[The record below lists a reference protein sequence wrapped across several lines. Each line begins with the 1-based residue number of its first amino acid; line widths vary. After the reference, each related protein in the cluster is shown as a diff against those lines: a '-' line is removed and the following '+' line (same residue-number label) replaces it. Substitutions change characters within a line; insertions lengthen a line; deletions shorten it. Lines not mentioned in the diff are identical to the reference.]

1 MSDSPIGPWTP
12 LTPGDGLVIKDRLV
26 KDVITLDTQLFEDK
40 DGTLY
45 GYWGTWGI
53 FPNSGCGVGVFNPD
67 MKSFAR
73 LGMIPNTQAKD
84 FFEAPFMIER
94 NGVYYFTYSSGSC
107 HDASYR
113 VQYAVGDQAGW
124 RIQDGAEQSDP
135 RDLEPTAQVHGPG
148 HHSILQAGRRLLHR
162 LSSPRHSGDAR
173 TACTGRL
180 APTGWCSRATA

>member
-1 MSDSPIGPWTP
+1 MDAADARRW
-12 LTPGDGLVIKDRLV
+12 PGDPGSLIQ
-26 KDVITLDTQLFEDK
+26 DVITLDTQIFEDR

-53 FPNSGCGVGVFNPD
+53 FANSGCGIGVFNPD

-73 LGMIPNTQAKD
+73 FAMIPNTQAKD

-113 VQYAVGDQAGW
+113 VQYAVSDRPDGEFTMGPNNPILASTSDQT
-124 RIQDGAEQSDP
+124 R
-135 RDLEPTAQVHGPG
+135 
-148 HHSILQAGRRLLHR
+148 
-162 LSSPRHSGDAR
+162 
-173 TACTGRL
+173 
-180 APTGWCSRATA
+180 SRAGTSFDSEAEVTITTSSTTVTTFR